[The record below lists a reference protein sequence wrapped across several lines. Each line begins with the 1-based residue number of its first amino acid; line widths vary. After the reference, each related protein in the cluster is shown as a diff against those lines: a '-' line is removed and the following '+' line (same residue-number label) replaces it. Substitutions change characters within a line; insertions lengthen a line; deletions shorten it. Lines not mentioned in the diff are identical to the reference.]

1 MPVELHANKIPAF
14 NGALV
19 IFSALL
25 IKHFSSRSA
34 TRMIPYTPTELSKS
48 FLRQAIDTLTLLDN
62 DNRMVEKCAKY
73 ISKLY
78 NILEQLEASP
88 ILPSNANGING
99 GQHGQHN
106 MQPLTSMPNYANTI
120 LNPVSTPAQPGVSP
134 QDWGYMVPTND
145 PSSFGI
151 DMNEFLVSGDLD
163 LLGQM
168 GGQSFFDHR

>member
-1 MPVELHANKIPAF
+1 MRIPAF

-19 IFSALL
+19 IVSALL
-25 IKHFSSRSA
+25 IKHISSRGGS
-34 TRMIPYTPTELSKS
+34 RPLPYPPTELSKS
-48 FLRQAIDTLTLLDN
+48 FLRQAIETLTLLDN
-62 DNRMVEKCAKY
+62 DNRMVDKCAKY

-78 NILEQLEASP
+78 SILEQLESSP
-88 ILPSNANGING
+88 VLPSNSI
-99 GQHGQHN
+99 
-106 MQPLTSMPNYANTI
+106 MPLTSMPNYANTI
-120 LNPVSTPAQPGVSP
+120 LNPVTTPGGGPAAAGVSP

-168 GGQSFFDHR
+168 GGQTFHFDR

>member
-1 MPVELHANKIPAF
+1 MSESILTNTKAF

-25 IKHFSSRSA
+25 IKHVSA
-34 TRMIPYTPTELSKS
+34 RGTIRPLPYPPTDLSKN

-88 ILPSNANGING
+88 VLPSNALKG
-99 GQHGQHN
+99 GH
-106 MQPLTSMPNYANTI
+106 MPLTSMPNYANTI
-120 LNPVSTPAQPGVSP
+120 LNPVTTPNGGPAAGVSP

-168 GGQSFFDHR
+168 GGQTFFDR